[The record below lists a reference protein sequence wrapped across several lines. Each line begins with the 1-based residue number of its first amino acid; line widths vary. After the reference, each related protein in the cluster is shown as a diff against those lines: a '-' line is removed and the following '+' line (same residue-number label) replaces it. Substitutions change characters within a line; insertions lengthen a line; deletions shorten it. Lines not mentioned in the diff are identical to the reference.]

1 MNKRVIDISFRG
13 LKHNAEA
20 AANNLLKELGLL
32 NTNCIDVHYILNT
45 LVINNHKLGIYSDNL
60 EGVKG
65 YTLHKDG
72 RFMVCYD
79 PNNFHRHNVR
89 FTIAHEIGHIY
100 LGHFKKNIT
109 SNQLYGQCEYEAN
122 YFAAAL
128 LMPEHLLS
136 QYNTLSSEEISNRL
150 DVSTESLG
158 YRLNTLHSMKK
169 HLGFHI
175 YLCSTCGNLIYG
187 KCANYCAQCGIEI
200 TL

>member
-1 MNKRVIDISFRG
+1 MNKRVIDISYRG
-13 LKHNAEA
+13 LKHSAET
-20 AANNLLKELGLL
+20 AANTLLEELSLL
-32 NTNCIDVHYILNT
+32 DTNYIDVHNILNT

-65 YTLHKDG
+65 YTLHRDG

-79 PNNFHRHNVR
+79 PKNFHRHSIR

-109 SNQLYGQCEYEAN
+109 SRQLYGQCEHEAN

-136 QYNTLSSEEISNRL
+136 QYNTLSSEEIANKL
-150 DVSTESLG
+150 DVSEESLG
-158 YRLNTLHSMKK
+158 YRINTLHSLKK
-169 HLGFHI
+169 SSGFHI
-175 YLCSTCGNLIYG
+175 NFCSTCGNLIYG
-187 KCANYCAQCGIEI
+187 KYANYCAQCGIEI
-200 TL
+200 TV